1 MNARTMLLVIA
12 LVFTGMFACSAKAG
26 ENQNSLDALTKMVED
41 KQVVYSGGCLVD
53 SKAEL
58 SFDEAKA
65 TGQMRCVVGV
75 VPGDEDNFFV
85 LLYSGDKP
93 YKLIK
98 LSKST
103 QKQVVLWIDNK
114 AGV

>member
-1 MNARTMLLVIA
+1 MNARAILLVIA
-12 LVFTGMFACSAKAG
+12 IVVVGMFSCAAKAG
-26 ENQNSLDALTKMVED
+26 ENQNNLDALTKMVED
-41 KQVVYSGGCLVD
+41 KQIVYKGGCLVD

-75 VPGDEDNFFV
+75 TAGDEDNFFV
-85 LLYSGDKP
+85 LLYSGEKP

-98 LSKST
+98 FSKST